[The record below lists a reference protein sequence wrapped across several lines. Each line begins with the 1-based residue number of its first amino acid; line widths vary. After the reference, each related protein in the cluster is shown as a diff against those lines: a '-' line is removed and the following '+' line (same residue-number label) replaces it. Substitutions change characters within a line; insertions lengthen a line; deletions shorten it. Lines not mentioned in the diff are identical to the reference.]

1 MTIETLIAVAAIL
14 YVISVAAER
23 FIEFAKPWFNKIT
36 NLEWQASIKLLVAVI
51 VGTAC
56 AALFKF
62 DMLTMM
68 GIVGVPYLVSYA
80 GAGLMSS
87 VGSTTIS
94 WFLKWLR
101 TLQNDTTTT
110 ATKTIS
116 DDNQTPPETVI
127 IVTTETSSTK
137 VPVEDAVKKTINAI
151 PPA

>member
-1 MTIETLIAVAAIL
+1 
-14 YVISVAAER
+14 
-23 FIEFAKPWFNKIT
+23 
-36 NLEWQASIKLLVAVI
+36 
-51 VGTAC
+51 
-56 AALFKF
+56 
-62 DMLTMM
+62 M